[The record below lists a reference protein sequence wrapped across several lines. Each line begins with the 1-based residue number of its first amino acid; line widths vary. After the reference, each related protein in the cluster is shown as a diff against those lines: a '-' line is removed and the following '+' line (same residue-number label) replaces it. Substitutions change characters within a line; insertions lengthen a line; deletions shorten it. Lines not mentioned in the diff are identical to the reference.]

1 MGKHGAASHLSR
13 GEDRDKNMRRRI
25 ACRQTGWGGGN
36 HCPPSFYA
44 TSRSCSAGL
53 APLLQQTGLSHS
65 VSWWLW
71 LQPTQTCKICW
82 EHTCKICWEQIMNIN
97 QIMKFQYWGLGG
109 RESWKVPG
117 NRDQPWERVSPARCT
132 SMARL
137 RGHCPQPSD
146 SLLSILTS
154 TPTPSG

>member
-36 HCPPSFYA
+36 NCPPSFHA
-44 TSRSCSAGL
+44 TSWSCSAGL
-53 APLLQQTGLSHS
+53 APLLQQTGLSHC

-82 EHTCKICWEQIMNIN
+82 EHTL
-97 QIMKFQYWGLGG
+97 KFQYWGLGG
-109 RESWKVPG
+109 QREAGKFLGTGISHGREYLLP
-117 NRDQPWERVSPARCT
+117 DAPA
-132 SMARL
+132 
-137 RGHCPQPSD
+137 CPETLGTLP
-146 SLLSILTS
+146 LAL
-154 TPTPSG
+154 